1 MARWI
6 ENPDW
11 TPIERQLAERVQR
24 AVPEDDCP
32 ALAEVMA
39 LAAQGR
45 RHPAWR
51 ERMPHVVLCPAC
63 LRAYR
68 EAREALAAPRP
79 VWRWPRLPLRWVAT
93 AGIAALAALCL
104 MLPRPHE
111 AVTEEHPIVARLRAR
126 LDAARDLLIRTDAVL
141 LGDRALP
148 GELAEMVRA
157 LFVSPDRLPRIEPP
171 AWWSRALALL
181 SPAPGNAAIVE
192 TRPVFRWGTE
202 QGVHYYSFLLESAEE
217 AAPARGAW
225 ERLFD
230 FLTHQPWF
238 ELPSGMELMRGYC
251 YRWRV
256 QAWRD
261 GRAVRAAE
269 SQFRVLRPDEVAL
282 VEQAR
287 AEGEPVLLA
296 AVYHR
301 LGMYADAVSALAQV
315 RAANPGVLAAELA
328 HWNARQRLNRHLWFG
343 FAAPQ

>member
-1 MARWI
+1 MALRT
-6 ENPDW
+6 ENPEW
-11 TPIERQLAERVQR
+11 TPIERQLAEQVRR

-32 ALAEVMA
+32 PLAEVIA
-39 LAAQGR
+39 LAARGR

-51 ERMPHVVLCPAC
+51 EGMTHVVLCRAC

-68 EAREALAAPRP
+68 EARAALATPRLA
-79 VWRWPRLPLRWVAT
+79 WRWPRLHLRAVAG
-93 AGIAALAALCL
+93 AAIAVLAVLFL
-104 MLPRPHE
+104 VLPRPHDR
-111 AVTEEHPIVARLRAR
+111 VTEEHPIVARLRAR
-126 LDAARDLLIRTDAVL
+126 LDAARDLLIRTDGVL

-157 LFVSPDRLPRIEPP
+157 LFASADRLPTIEPP

-181 SPAPGNAAIVE
+181 RPAPGNAAIVE
-192 TRPVFRWGTE
+192 TRPLFRWERERGA
-202 QGVHYYSFLLESAEE
+202 HYYSFRLESAEG

-238 ELPSGMELMRGYC
+238 ELPNGMELMRGYC

-261 GRAVRAAE
+261 GRAVRTAE
-269 SQFRVLRPDEVAL
+269 AQFRVLRSEEVAL

-287 AEGEPVLLA
+287 AEAEPVLLA

-301 LGMYADAVSALAQV
+301 LGMYADAVAALAQV
-315 RAANPGVLAAELA
+315 QDANPGVLAAELA
-328 HWNARQRLNRHLWFG
+328 YWNARQRLNRHLWFG